1 MPKQVK
7 STGTTREFMARDID
21 VHDSTTIGT
30 LHSLSPVAGP
40 LRFQP
45 SSTCKV
51 QNHNVSAITVGAAK
65 TNAVHFF
72 NRCCT
77 RVTQW
82 DINTDQSAAHGHGGV
97 VGGGKARPSGPGE
110 SLLAARKEN
119 TSADPIIVPELY
131 RRGQALSCRHHAS
144 GRCATQSTHTGYNRP
159 APSFEASKSIRSSAT
174 RSLH

>member
-1 MPKQVK
+1 
-7 STGTTREFMARDID
+7 MARDID

-30 LHSLSPVAGP
+30 LHSLSPVAGQ

-82 DINTDQSAAHGHGGV
+82 DINTDQSAVHGHGGV
-97 VGGGKARPSGPGE
+97 VGDFRKGDVPMVTRIDRRARSIGDLQDIVRAVRARGA
-110 SLLAARKEN
+110 SLIDTSTQPTNVSSILGVFTELETNLRKERQLEG
-119 TSADPIIVPELY
+119 I
-131 RRGQALSCRHHAS
+131 AS
-144 GRCATQSTHTGYNRP
+144 DV
-159 APSFEASKSIRSSAT
+159 
-174 RSLH
+174 